1 MGQAKK
7 DQEKREHAQF
17 MKRKVGAEIAGA
29 KLCENCGEE
38 FYTKYSELI
47 CNVCYEDLLANA

>member
-7 DQEKREHAQF
+7 DQEKREHEQF
-17 MKRKVGAEIAGA
+17 VARKVSAEIAGA

-47 CNVCYEDLLANA
+47 CEGCYKDLLANA